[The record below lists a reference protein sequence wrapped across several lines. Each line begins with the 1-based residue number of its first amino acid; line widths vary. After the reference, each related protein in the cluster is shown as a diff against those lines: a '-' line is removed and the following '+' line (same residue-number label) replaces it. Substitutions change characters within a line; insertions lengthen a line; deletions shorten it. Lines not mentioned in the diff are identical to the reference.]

1 PGRRTAG
8 RIPAGQRPRLPPAG
22 AAAPAG
28 HPVGRTAPAG
38 APAGP
43 VGRSAPGPAP
53 AVAVGRTAGAAA
65 ADAGRR
71 RSRWP
76 SLLIRPCG
84 APHTR
89 GAPPHLEVIGGSGV
103 RTADRRRSCSPGQQ
117 IGEPAYG
124 ADVRGREGAPGVEA
138 GDGER
143 ADPVPARARRR
154 GPVLGAGGADGAL
167 PDAAPEVPLPD
178 GPVRARAQ

>member
-1 PGRRTAG
+1 
-8 RIPAGQRPRLPPAG
+8 
-22 AAAPAG
+22 AAPAG

-38 APAGP
+38 TPAGPGRPAGPAGGP
-43 VGRSAPGPAP
+43 VGRAAAPVRRTAPGSAS

-89 GAPPHLEVIGGSGV
+89 GAPHHLEVIGGSGV

-143 ADPVPARARRR
+143 ADPVPARARR
-154 GPVLGAGGADGAL
+154 
-167 PDAAPEVPLPD
+167 
-178 GPVRARAQ
+178 